1 MKFAQIWSAE
11 KYDLIVCLGDRYEM
25 FAAVSASVP
34 FRIPVAH
41 IHGGETT
48 LGAIDNIYRHTLTHI
63 SQLHFVST
71 EKYKQ
76 KVVSLLGDSSHVY
89 NVGAMSIDNLME
101 IELMSP
107 ETFLETFGIDLSK
120 KSILITLHPE
130 TVAYEK
136 NEIYVQELVKALK
149 RLAENYQLI
158 ITMPNLDTL
167 GSMIREELNTFISAS
182 EGKAIGVES
191 FGTLGYLSCMKHCA
205 FLLGNTS
212 SGFVEA
218 SFFPKQVINLGE
230 RQSGRIRTPNILDCA
245 LEEAEIMKAVAEIEK
260 SEKLEK
266 IETYGTGQTAKK
278 IHKILK
284 QFL

>member
-1 MKFAQIWSAE
+1 
-11 KYDLIVCLGDRYEM
+11 M

-63 SQLHFVST
+63 SKLHFTST
-71 EKYKQ
+71 EKYKR
-76 KVVSLLGDSSHVY
+76 KVISLLGDSEHVY

-107 ETFLETFGIDLSK
+107 TAFLDKFGIDLSQ

-130 TVAYEK
+130 TVAYDK
-136 NEIYVQELVKALK
+136 NEIYVRELIKALK
-149 RLAENYQLI
+149 QLAESYQLI

-167 GSMIREELNTFISAS
+167 GSMIRQELNAFISAS

-218 SFFPKQVINLGE
+218 SFFPKYVINLGE
-230 RQSGRIRTPNILDCA
+230 RQSGRIRTPNILDCVI
-245 LEEAEIMKAVAEIEK
+245 EETEIMKAVA
-260 SEKLEK
+260 K
-266 IETYGTGQTAKK
+266 IERSEA
-278 IHKILK
+278 IREN
-284 QFL
+284 